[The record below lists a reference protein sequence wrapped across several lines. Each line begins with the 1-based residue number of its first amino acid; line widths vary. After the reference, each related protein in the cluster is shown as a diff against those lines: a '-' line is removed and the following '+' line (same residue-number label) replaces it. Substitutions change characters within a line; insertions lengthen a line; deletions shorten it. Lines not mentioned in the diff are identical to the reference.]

1 MHTNAADVPSV
12 SFRRFYVWEL
22 PVRVYHWLNALCIV
36 ILTATGFIMANPPA
50 IVSASEASFSYWF
63 GIVRFIHFLTAYVFV
78 INFAVRI
85 YWGFVGNQYAD
96 WRNFMP
102 FRRKQFREVQKV
114 LRSDILQAEDAEVL
128 AVGHNALAYLTYF
141 VMFLMFLC
149 QVITG
154 FALYASMSHSWFP
167 QLFTWIIPT
176 LGGDAAVRSVHHLAT
191 WFFIIFTFIHVYLV
205 AYHEYVEGHG
215 VLTSIVGGWKF
226 LPNHEGD
233 GKSWFS
239 GKKTDPKA

>member
-1 MHTNAADVPSV
+1 MQTTTSEVPTKA
-12 SFRRFYVWEL
+12 FRRFYVWEL
-22 PVRVYHWLNALCIV
+22 PVRIYHWVNALCILV
-36 ILTATGFIMANPPA
+36 LTATGFLIKYPPA
-50 IVSASEASFSYWF
+50 IISASEASGSYWF
-63 GIVRFIHFLTAYVFV
+63 GIVRFAHFLTAYVFV
-78 INFAVRI
+78 INFAIRI

-96 WRNFMP
+96 WRNFIP
-102 FRRKQFREVQKV
+102 FRRAQFRQVAEVM
-114 LRSDILQAEDAEVL
+114 RSDILQAEDKEIM

-141 VMFLMFLC
+141 ALFLMFLC

-167 QLFTWIIPT
+167 QLFTWVIPL

-226 LPNHEGD
+226 LPADHKD
-233 GKSWFS
+233 GKS
-239 GKKTDPKA
+239 K